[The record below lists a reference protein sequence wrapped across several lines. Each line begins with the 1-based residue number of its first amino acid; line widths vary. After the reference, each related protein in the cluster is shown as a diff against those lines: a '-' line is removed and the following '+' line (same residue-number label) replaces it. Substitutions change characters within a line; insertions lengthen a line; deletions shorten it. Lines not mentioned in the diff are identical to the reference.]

1 MPIFEYKCTDCSN
14 EFEEL
19 VFDREECP
27 PCPKCHSTKTEKLMS
42 AVRAKVGGG
51 ASAPAEGGIAP
62 TPSAD
67 GDSGASFSATS
78 PCAGC
83 SGGDCSSCGS

>member
-1 MPIFEYKCTDCSN
+1 MPIFEYRCSDCGN

-19 VFDREECP
+19 VFDRDDCP
-27 PCPKCHSTKTEKLMS
+27 PCPKCQSEKTGKLMS
-42 AVRAKVGGG
+42 AVRSRVKGG
-51 ASAPAEGGIAP
+51 ASAPAE
-62 TPSAD
+62 SASGD
-67 GDSGASFSATS
+67 DSGGLSTSTSS